1 MKGETRKLVK
11 KFFHNPLNAISLCV
25 LGLFVIVAL
34 FPGLVAPY
42 DPLKMDGEYFMSSP
56 VGAHWFGTDQFGRD
70 ILSRIVFGVQNSMM
84 IAVLAVLDILSRIVF
99 GVQNSMM
106 IAVLAVLLAAALG
119 TFLGVIAGY
128 FGKIVDGVI
137 MRVVDAMF
145 AFPALILAL
154 FIIALFGASVPNLVV
169 AIGIVYTPIFARTM
183 RGSTISVKQNLYV
196 VSAKALGKSHLGV
209 IFREILPN
217 ISSILIVTFTTN
229 FSTALLSEASLG
241 FLGLGV
247 PPPTPTLGGLVGE
260 GSRFLLAAPWIAL
273 FPGGI
278 IALIVL
284 SINIIGDGLRDTLD
298 PRTGK

>member
-56 VGAHWFGTDQFGRD
+56 VGAHWFGTDQFGR
-70 ILSRIVFGVQNSMM
+70 
-84 IAVLAVLDILSRIVF
+84 DILSRIVF